1 MQPIDRIKLAETLAV
16 IYAAK
21 TKSISNALVELFFQT
36 LQEYD
41 IEAVCKAMFAH
52 MRNPDTG
59 MHVPQPAD
67 IVRMIAGSTGDRAM
81 DAWALVE
88 RAIRQ
93 IGPMASVAFQDGVI
107 HRVIDDMGGWIRLC
121 STSNE
126 EDLRFRGI
134 EFQKRCRGFWL
145 GDKLGRD
152 FPSYLIGEAEAFNR
166 AAGRPHKVQVELIGR
181 TPEAKARAQRV
192 MSLGNPI
199 GEANPVKSLISGM
212 KHLKLVKA
220 TTGGESDTSQN
231 ELEGPKQAQSGQDPA
246 DGSGSIPNATP
257 AAK

>member
-21 TKSISNALVELFFQT
+21 TKSISPALVELFFVT
-36 LQEYD
+36 LEEYD
-41 IEAVCKAMFAH
+41 IEAVCRAMFAH

-67 IVRMIAGSTGDRAM
+67 IVKMISGSTSDRAM

-93 IGPMASVAFQDGVI
+93 VGPVASVAFQDGVI
-107 HRVIDDMGGWIRLC
+107 HRVIEDMGGWVRLC
-121 STSNE
+121 DTATE

-145 GDKLGRD
+145 GDKLGQD
-152 FPSYLIGEAEAFNR
+152 YPAYLIGSAEAFNR
-166 AAGRPHKVQVELIGR
+166 ATGRAHQVQVELIGR
-181 TPEAKARAQRV
+181 SPEAKARAKRI
-192 MSLGNPI
+192 MSQGNPV

-212 KHLKLVKA
+212 KHLRLVKGP
-220 TTGGESDTSQN
+220 TGGGGDTRQN
-231 ELEGPKQAQSGQDPA
+231 ALAGPKEGQSGQTLP
-246 DGSGSIPNATP
+246 DGSGSVPSAAP